1 MIVFFTMKQLTLKPE
16 QIKLNENNPRYI
28 TDENFEKL
36 KQSVTDFPE
45 MRDVRPIVI
54 NMDNE
59 ILGGNMRYRAMIE
72 SGMTEIPVIQVD
84 WPIEKQKE
92 FIIKDNVSGGE
103 WDWEKLA
110 NEWDTEKIN
119 IWGLEIPDWANPK
132 NVDDVNQKNEW
143 EGMPDFDLA
152 SDSSK
157 LIIQFD
163 TDTERDEF
171 VKKYEIEISK
181 KMNTAWSTW
190 WPYREQDDTKSLKYD
205 TE

>member
-84 WPIEKQKE
+84 WPVEKQRE